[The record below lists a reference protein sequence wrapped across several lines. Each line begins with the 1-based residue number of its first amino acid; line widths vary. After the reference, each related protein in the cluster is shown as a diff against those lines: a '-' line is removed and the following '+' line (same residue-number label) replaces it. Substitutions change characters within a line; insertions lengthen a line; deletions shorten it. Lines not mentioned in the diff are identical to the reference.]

1 MSFGSYILQF
11 FLLTIV
17 CRGLVGPTRQFGKG
31 SIYHP
36 HLYAIIAGV
45 FLPIPFYLW
54 KRRYPNSWARYVS
67 TPVVF
72 AGLAAI
78 PPATGINYSSWF
90 LVAFIFQYLV
100 RKKNFAWWSKFN
112 YVLSSAL
119 DSGTVIAIMLI
130 FFALQVG
137 CRFVVSDR
145 FLMFFFE
152 NSSRK
157 VGFDSIGGVIRSRK
171 TVSFFKP
178 LVLDTMKLIDM
189 LAADWKRTPLL
200 SIPPNGIPWN

>member
-1 MSFGSYILQF
+1 
-11 FLLTIV
+11 LTCPHNQV
-17 CRGLVGPTRQFGKG
+17 FYTASAVWGLVGPTRQFGKG

-36 HLYAIIAGV
+36 HLYALIAGV
-45 FLPIPFYLW
+45 FLPIPFWLW

-112 YVLSSAL
+112 YVLSAAL

-130 FFALQVG
+130 FFALQFPKDG
-137 CRFVVSDR
+137 IS
-145 FLMFFFE
+145 LKWWG
-152 NSSRK
+152 N
-157 VGFDSIGGVIRSRK
+157 
-171 TVSFFKP
+171 TVSQN
-178 LVLDTMKLIDM
+178 T
-189 LAADWKRTPLL
+189 ADWKRTPLL